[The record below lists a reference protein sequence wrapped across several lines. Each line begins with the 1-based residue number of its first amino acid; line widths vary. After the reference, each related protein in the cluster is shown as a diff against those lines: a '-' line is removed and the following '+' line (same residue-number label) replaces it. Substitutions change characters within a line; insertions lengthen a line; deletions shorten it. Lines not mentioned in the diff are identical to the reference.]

1 MVSLDKALLGACF
14 LGGGGGKGTMMI
26 SDEAGVSQMVYVV
39 YILWV

>member
-14 LGGGGGKGTMMI
+14 LGGGGKGTMMI

-39 YILWV
+39 YTLWV